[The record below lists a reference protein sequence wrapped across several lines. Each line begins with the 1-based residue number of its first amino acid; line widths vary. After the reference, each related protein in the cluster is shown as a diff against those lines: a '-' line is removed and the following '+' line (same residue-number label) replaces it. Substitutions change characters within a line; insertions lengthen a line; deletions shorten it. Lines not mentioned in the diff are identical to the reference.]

1 VGGRLSSAVEL
12 IHGTADTPLH
22 FGSIFSGE
30 NDMMDVARTRATR
43 RASSGEEKMD
53 RRKFLKRAGVAALG
67 SSAAGMVAYPFLEAK
82 WCRVVPQ
89 TIVLPNL
96 PSAFRGTRIALMAD
110 VHHGPFVPLAYIRHV
125 VSMANALKPDIALLA
140 GDYVHRHHSYI
151 EPGISELGKLQA
163 TLGRF
168 AVRGNHDNRSYHDE
182 HAYASSSTTALALAG
197 LPDLNNTGVW
207 IERGGARLRICGVG
221 DLWTDRQNLSSALGD
236 ATEHDAVILLSHN
249 PDFAETIRD
258 RRVGLV
264 LSGHTHGGQVVVPG
278 LGAPIV
284 PSRYGQKYLYGL
296 VQAPSCQVFI
306 TRGVGTITPPARIFC
321 RPEVVLITLI

>member
-1 VGGRLSSAVEL
+1 
-12 IHGTADTPLH
+12 
-22 FGSIFSGE
+22 
-30 NDMMDVARTRATR
+30 
-43 RASSGEEKMD
+43 MD
-53 RRKFLKRAGVAALG
+53 RRRFLKQAGIGALG
-67 SSAAGMVAYPFLEAK
+67 SGAASAVIYPFLEAK

-96 PSAFRGTRIALMAD
+96 PEAFRGTRIALMAD
-110 VHHGPFVPLAYIRHV
+110 IHHGPFVPLAYIRHV
-125 VSMANALKPDIALLA
+125 VSLANALNPDITLLA
-140 GDYVHRHHSYI
+140 GDYVHGHHSYI
-151 EPGISELGKLQA
+151 APGINELGKLKA

-168 AVRGNHDNRSYHDE
+168 AVRGNHDNRSY
-182 HAYASSSTTALALAG
+182 ALNSASALADAG

-207 IERGGARLRICGVG
+207 LERGGSRLRICGVG
-221 DLWTDRQNLSSALGD
+221 DLWTDHQILSSALGNS
-236 ATEHDAVILLSHN
+236 TEHDAVILLSHN
-249 PDFAETIRD
+249 PDFAEIIRD

-296 VQAPSCQVFI
+296 VRAPVCQVFV
-306 TRGVGTITPPARIFC
+306 TRGVGTVTPPARFLC